1 MLIKSSFQENE
12 HDTGDKEHPV
22 LVPILKGMPPVQDFS
37 TLTLLTFWDG

>member
-1 MLIKSSFQENE
+1 MLIRSSFQKNE

-37 TLTLLTFWDG
+37 TLTLLTFWDR